1 MASRTIQMNC
11 CQMEYYCWKIHA
23 GGVLI
28 SMSQSIK
35 WIILSFAA
43 VLMLSGASQADEAT
57 SGQTEGEVA
66 GSQDKQ
72 TALIT
77 ITDPEIA
84 AADDEEPDCE

>member
-1 MASRTIQMNC
+1 
-11 CQMEYYCWKIHA
+11 
-23 GGVLI
+23 
-28 SMSQSIK
+28 MSQSIK
-35 WIILSFAA
+35 WIILSLAA
-43 VLMLSGASQADEAT
+43 FLMLSGVSQSDETT

-77 ITDPEIA
+77 ITDPDIT